1 MKIIRKKLSGILL
14 LACLCVA
21 QFGSFPQVK
30 AAEDGYVTKEGIV
43 DFGKGDA
50 LIHLKGNLGQSL
62 AGKKL
67 EIYQLFEAENAVGL
81 ESIDYMMNP
90 TYEGTLKKVVG
101 SRLEKEAEKVT
112 EYEVLDYMQSLN
124 SHVIEGAHAK
134 QTLEGRYSDY
144 RYFIEELVAQLQK
157 DGIRGMEVAVKDTK
171 TDGSVELRGLMY
183 GYYMIGDISDA
194 MGKHTALSMPMLNTA
209 NPKAQV
215 KIKADYPIIVEK
227 IQEDDNREQIGEDGW
242 NDMADYEIGQYVPL
256 RYQSSIPNI
265 NGYHSYYYAW
275 HTNINEAL
283 TLQPDSIQ
291 ITIQGEKQGEEVL
304 YQVKPEEYKLI
315 TDEVDDTFVIEIT
328 DVKAIVDR
336 EFPNQNENSEN
347 VYGQAVTVHY
357 LAVLNDKA
365 ALDTGRPGFENDV
378 RLEFSNNPNHGGERE
393 TGFTAWDSVVCFT
406 YGFNGLKTNN
416 YGMNLEGA
424 TFRLYQDKDC
434 KQEIY
439 VKKVADRYHVMHPDT
454 WEGEKPK
461 QAVEMVSNQ
470 NGEFHIYGL
479 DSCIYYLKEIQA
491 PTGYRPLLDPV
502 EIEIKATFPE
512 ERNQYVKG
520 EGAGDKVLNLAA
532 SAHIKM
538 FKNGV
543 ETEEDIALDTDS
555 EVGTMNLQI
564 INDVGKKL
572 PITGSYAMP
581 ILGVLGICLVG
592 VAWRRGRKAHE

>member
-112 EYEVLDYMQSLN
+112 EYEVLDYMQNLN

-194 MGKHTALSMPMLNTA
+194 MGKHTALSMPMLNTT
-209 NPKAQV
+209 NPEAQV

-275 HTNINEAL
+275 HTNMNEAL

-336 EFPNQNENSEN
+336 EFPNQNKNSEN
-347 VYGQAVTVHY
+347 VYGQAVIVHY

-378 RLEFSNNPNHGGERE
+378 RLEFSNNPNQGGERE

-461 QAVEMVSNQ
+461 QAVEMASNQ

-479 DSCIYYLKEIQA
+479 DSCIYYLKEIKA

>member
-30 AAEDGYVTKEGIV
+30 AAEDGYVTKDGIV

-50 LIHLKGNLGQSL
+50 LIHLKGNLEQSL

-112 EYEVLDYMQSLN
+112 EYEVLDYMQNLN

-194 MGKHTALSMPMLNTA
+194 TGKHTALSMPMLNTA

-215 KIKADYPIIVEK
+215 KIKADYPMIVEK

-275 HTNINEAL
+275 HTNMNEAL

-336 EFPNQNENSEN
+336 EFPNQNKNSEN

-378 RLEFSNNPNHGGERE
+378 RLEFSNNPNQGGERE

-461 QAVEMVSNQ
+461 QAVEMASNL

-479 DSCIYYLKEIQA
+479 DSCIYYLKEIKA

-555 EVGTMNLQI
+555 EAGTMNLQI

>member
-112 EYEVLDYMQSLN
+112 EYEVLDYMQNLN

-275 HTNINEAL
+275 HTNMNEAL

-336 EFPNQNENSEN
+336 EFPNQNKNNEN
-347 VYGQAVTVHY
+347 VYGQAVAVHY

-365 ALDTGRPGFENDV
+365 ALDTGSPGFENDV
-378 RLEFSNNPNHGGERE
+378 RLEFSNNPNQGGERE

-461 QAVEMVSNQ
+461 QAVEMVSNL
-470 NGEFHIYGL
+470 NGEFHVYGL
-479 DSCIYYLKEIQA
+479 DSGIYYLKEIQA

-502 EIEIKATFPE
+502 EIEIQATFPE

-555 EVGTMNLQI
+555 EAGTMNLQI

>member
-194 MGKHTALSMPMLNTA
+194 MGKHTALSMPMLNTT
-209 NPKAQV
+209 NPEAQV

-291 ITIQGEKQGEEVL
+291 ITIQGEKQGEEIL

>member
-291 ITIQGEKQGEEVL
+291 ITIQGEKQGEEIL

>member
-112 EYEVLDYMQSLN
+112 EYEVLDYMQNLN

-194 MGKHTALSMPMLNTA
+194 MGKHTALSMPMLNTT
-209 NPKAQV
+209 NPEAQV

-242 NDMADYEIGQYVPL
+242 NDMADYEVGQYVPL

-275 HTNINEAL
+275 HTNMNEAL
-283 TLQPDSIQ
+283 TMQPDSIQ
-291 ITIQGEKQGEEVL
+291 ITIQGEKQGEEIL

-336 EFPNQNENSEN
+336 EFPNQNKNSEN

-461 QAVEMVSNQ
+461 QAVEMASNQ

>member
-112 EYEVLDYMQSLN
+112 EYEVLDYMQNLN

-194 MGKHTALSMPMLNTA
+194 TGKHTALSMPMLNTA
-209 NPKAQV
+209 NPEAQV

-275 HTNINEAL
+275 HTNMNEAL

-336 EFPNQNENSEN
+336 EFPNQNKNSEN

-378 RLEFSNNPNHGGERE
+378 RLEFSNNPNQGGERE

-461 QAVEMVSNQ
+461 QAVEMASNQ

-479 DSCIYYLKEIQA
+479 DSCIYYLKEIKA
-491 PTGYRPLLDPV
+491 PTGYRPLLEPI

-520 EGAGDKVLNLAA
+520 EGAGDKVLNLTA

>member
-112 EYEVLDYMQSLN
+112 EYEVLDYMQNLN

-157 DGIRGMEVAVKDTK
+157 DGIRGIEVAVKDTK

-194 MGKHTALSMPMLNTA
+194 VGKHTALSMPMLNTT
-209 NPKAQV
+209 NPEAQV

-275 HTNINEAL
+275 HTNMNEAL

-291 ITIQGEKQGEEVL
+291 ITIQGEKQGEEIL

-336 EFPNQNENSEN
+336 EFPNQNKNSEN

-378 RLEFSNNPNHGGERE
+378 RLEFSNNPNQGGERE

-461 QAVEMVSNQ
+461 QAVEMVSNL
-470 NGEFHIYGL
+470 NGEFHVYGL
-479 DSCIYYLKEIQA
+479 DSGIYYLKEIQA

>member
-112 EYEVLDYMQSLN
+112 EYEVLDYMQNLN

-194 MGKHTALSMPMLNTA
+194 MGKHTALSMPMLNTT
-209 NPKAQV
+209 NPEAQV

-291 ITIQGEKQGEEVL
+291 ITIQGEKQGEEIL

-336 EFPNQNENSEN
+336 EFPNQNKNSEN

>member
-194 MGKHTALSMPMLNTA
+194 MGKHTALSMPMLNTT
-209 NPKAQV
+209 NPEAQV

-275 HTNINEAL
+275 HTNMNEAL

-336 EFPNQNENSEN
+336 EFPNQNKNSEN

-378 RLEFSNNPNHGGERE
+378 RLEFSNNPNQGGERE

-461 QAVEMVSNQ
+461 QAVEMASNQ

-479 DSCIYYLKEIQA
+479 DSCIYYLKEIKA

>member
-30 AAEDGYVTKEGIV
+30 AAEDGYVTREGIV

-194 MGKHTALSMPMLNTA
+194 TGKHRALSMPMLNTA

-227 IQEDDNREQIGEDGW
+227 IQEDDNRDQIGEDGW

-291 ITIQGEKQGEEVL
+291 ITIQGEKQGEEIL

-416 YGMNLEGA
+416 YGMNLEGG

>member
-194 MGKHTALSMPMLNTA
+194 TGKHRALSMPMLNTA

-291 ITIQGEKQGEEVL
+291 ITIQGEKQGEEIL

-336 EFPNQNENSEN
+336 EFPNQNKNSEN

>member
-112 EYEVLDYMQSLN
+112 EYEVLDYMQNLN
-124 SHVIEGAHAK
+124 SHMIEGAHAK

-209 NPKAQV
+209 NPEAQV
-215 KIKADYPIIVEK
+215 KIKADYPMIVEK

-275 HTNINEAL
+275 HTNMNEAL

-336 EFPNQNENSEN
+336 EFPNQNKNSEN

-479 DSCIYYLKEIQA
+479 DSGIYYLKEIKA

-555 EVGTMNLQI
+555 EAGTMNLQI